1 MYNIQFH
8 TYGYQS
14 VHLNLLYVLGRRR
27 GSSKLRLGVL
37 LTGSNYEAFITAL
50 KHGLVDL
57 VICDSE
63 ENVDVSVLLIEQD
76 LEWVFSSLI
85 SLFYVYFTSLL
96 WKAVKV
102 LTYVAL
108 TYYVR
113 FTTLFWHGLLVLEWV
128 LNSLSQ
134 QLNCSLICFS
144 ASLENCS
151 SLRNVTYIT
160 YYHFKVKMSFFYK

>member
-57 VICDSE
+57 AICDSE

-76 LEWVFSSLI
+76 LE
-85 SLFYVYFTSLL
+85 
-96 WKAVKV
+96 
-102 LTYVAL
+102 
-108 TYYVR
+108 
-113 FTTLFWHGLLVLEWV
+113 
-128 LNSLSQ
+128 
-134 QLNCSLICFS
+134 
-144 ASLENCS
+144 
-151 SLRNVTYIT
+151 
-160 YYHFKVKMSFFYK
+160 